1 MTEPNHS
8 SRTPSSTDESDSNG
22 GAEISLLDIVTFVQS
37 AWKKLAIAA
46 VVGAVLGLGNW
57 YFLGSYQAEYGLLNN
72 NNNNNNSYALDL
84 VSWKMLQK
92 SLPNL
97 ADQIVE
103 DNKAPQDQAFL
114 YKALSNEQWW
124 QKNVLPTYAL
134 SKADTKDL
142 AGISKDL
149 DAASTTIL
157 SLTLTASGSSKE
169 QSIVNVRASAKFLR
183 SGSAYLQ
190 IRSLLNG
197 YESQTVSAVADVQQK
212 ITSTQIEMGYQQER
226 VKSLEELHKRFP
238 GGANISGQVVDP
250 KDSGAKYLPLATQ
263 IVAVNNDINGSKEVL
278 ARLQKR
284 LEQIGL
290 IKAFIDQAIP
300 LQDQTFDGLALDDQL
315 LVIEGSLRSKLG
327 KGDANGQELLDQLH
341 SQLLA
346 IQVRFTK
353 GLEAN
358 TAPTASKKGMIK
370 STAGGLAAAFFL
382 MLLALL
388 GQRVWV
394 SIKSGIAKW
403 SLESKCQHEI
413 GH

>member
-8 SRTPSSTDESDSNG
+8 SRTQSLTDESDSNG

-57 YFLGSYQAEYGLLNN
+57 YFLGSYQAEYVLLNNNN

-142 AGISKDL
+142 VGISKDL

-370 STAGGLAAAFFL
+370 STAGGLVAAFFL

-394 SIKSGIAKW
+394 SIKSGGVK
-403 SLESKCQHEI
+403 S
-413 GH
+413 

>member
-1 MTEPNHS
+1 MSQN
-8 SRTPSSTDESDSNG
+8 PSPPLDLNSDH
-22 GAEISLLDIVTFVQS
+22 EISLLDIVNFLTG

-46 VVGAVLGLGNW
+46 LVGAILGFSNW
-57 YFLGSYQAEYGLLNN
+57 YFLGSYQAEYVLL
-72 NNNNNNSYALDL
+72 NNNNNSYALDL

-97 ADQIVE
+97 AAQIVE
-103 DNKAPQDQAFL
+103 ENKAPQDQASL
-114 YKALSNEQWW
+114 YKAMGNEQWW
-124 QKNVLPTYAL
+124 QKNVLPSYAL

-157 SLTLTASGSSKE
+157 NLTLTASGSSKE
-169 QSIVNVRASAKFLR
+169 QSIDNVRAGAKFLR
-183 SGSAYLQ
+183 SGGAYLQ
-190 IRSLLNG
+190 IRSMLNG
-197 YESQTVSAVADVQQK
+197 YESQTVSTVADLQQK

-226 VKSLEELHKRFP
+226 AKSLEELHKRFP

-250 KDSGAKYLPLATQ
+250 KDSGAKYLPLTTQ
-263 IVAVNNDINGSKEVL
+263 IVAVNNDINNSKESL

-284 LEQIGL
+284 LEQISL
-290 IKAFIDQAIP
+290 IKEFIEQAIP
-300 LQDQTFDGLALDDQL
+300 LQDQTFGLALDDQL
-315 LVIEGSLRSKLG
+315 LAIEGSLRSKLA

-358 TAPTASKKGMIK
+358 TAPIASKKGMIK
-370 STAGGLAAAFFL
+370 STAGGLAAALFL

-388 GQRVWV
+388 GGRVWLH
-394 SIKSGIAKW
+394 IKSGGAK
-403 SLESKCQHEI
+403 
-413 GH
+413 

>member
-8 SRTPSSTDESDSNG
+8 SRTPSSTDESDSIG

-57 YFLGSYQAEYGLLNN
+57 YFLGSYQAEYVLLNN
-72 NNNNNNSYALDL
+72 YNYNNNNNNSYALDL

-370 STAGGLAAAFFL
+370 STAGGLVAAFFL

-394 SIKSGIAKW
+394 SIKSGGVK
-403 SLESKCQHEI
+403 S
-413 GH
+413 

>member
-1 MTEPNHS
+1 
-8 SRTPSSTDESDSNG
+8 
-22 GAEISLLDIVTFVQS
+22 
-37 AWKKLAIAA
+37 
-46 VVGAVLGLGNW
+46 
-57 YFLGSYQAEYGLLNN
+57 
-72 NNNNNNSYALDL
+72 
-84 VSWKMLQK
+84 
-92 SLPNL
+92 
-97 ADQIVE
+97 
-103 DNKAPQDQAFL
+103 
-114 YKALSNEQWW
+114 
-124 QKNVLPTYAL
+124 
-134 SKADTKDL
+134 
-142 AGISKDL
+142 
-149 DAASTTIL
+149 
-157 SLTLTASGSSKE
+157 
-169 QSIVNVRASAKFLR
+169 
-183 SGSAYLQ
+183 
-190 IRSLLNG
+190 
-197 YESQTVSAVADVQQK
+197 
-212 ITSTQIEMGYQQER
+212 
-226 VKSLEELHKRFP
+226 
-238 GGANISGQVVDP
+238 VVDP

-370 STAGGLAAAFFL
+370 STAGGLVAAFFL

-394 SIKSGIAKW
+394 SIKSGGVK
-403 SLESKCQHEI
+403 S
-413 GH
+413 